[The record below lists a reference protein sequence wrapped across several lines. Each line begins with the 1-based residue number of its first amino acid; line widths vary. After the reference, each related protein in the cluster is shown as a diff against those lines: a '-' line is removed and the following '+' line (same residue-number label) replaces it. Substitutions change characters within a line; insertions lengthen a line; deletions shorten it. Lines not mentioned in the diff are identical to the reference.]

1 MLATLLVL
9 ICVVVR
15 VLPHPPNMAP
25 VGAAGV
31 LAGRTLPTGLAIA
44 VVVAAMALSNIAL
57 SLMHGWPAFGWGSP
71 FIYAGFIAQVI
82 IARALRQRRGG
93 ALMAA
98 VAGATAF
105 FVLSNLGV
113 WAVGG
118 LYPRSAAGLGA
129 CFVAAVP
136 FFGYSLVG
144 DLLWTIALTA
154 AHRAIGRRLAAHPAW
169 VRPEAL
175 AAPAL

>member
-57 SLMHGWPAFGWGSP
+57 SLLHGWPAFGWGSP
-71 FIYAGFIAQVI
+71 FIYAGFVAQVV
-82 IARALRQRRGG
+82 IARAPGWR
-93 ALMAA
+93 
-98 VAGATAF
+98 
-105 FVLSNLGV
+105 
-113 WAVGG
+113 
-118 LYPRSAAGLGA
+118 
-129 CFVAAVP
+129 
-136 FFGYSLVG
+136 
-144 DLLWTIALTA
+144 
-154 AHRAIGRRLAAHPAW
+154 GRRARTA
-169 VRPEAL
+169 RGRCTSR
-175 AAPAL
+175 APAATSTSSAC